1 MTPAQFKQARKSLS
15 LSQSEMAIALG
26 LKTARAIRHYES
38 GDRVISGPIEKL
50 VNVLLNAR

>member
-1 MTPAQFKQARKSLS
+1 MTPAEFKQARKALS

-50 VNVLLNAR
+50 VNVLINDR